1 MPTDTRQRPLL
12 AAGTSPLDTTK
23 RDLTLAYGGRT
34 FAVRAYRDDSG
45 PDGAGWHA
53 LILEHRTPLRHGLGP
68 TADLADCF
76 AEAVR
81 FLTPLVEVASGAAGG
96 APLLSPMPSMMEATG
111 VDGWEAEGGAI
122 RRDRDRSAERAPR
135 R

>member
-1 MPTDTRQRPLL
+1 MPIETRHRPLL

-23 RDLTLAYGGRT
+23 RDLTLTYGGRT

-53 LILEHRTPLRHGLGP
+53 LILEHRTPLRHGLRP
-68 TADLADCF
+68 TAGLADCF

-81 FLTPLVEVASGAAGG
+81 FLTALVEGASGAAGG
-96 APLLSPMPSMMEATG
+96 APMTPMVEATG

>member
-1 MPTDTRQRPLL
+1 MTAETRHRPLR
-12 AAGTSPLDTTK
+12 AAGTAPLDTTK
-23 RDLTLAYGGRT
+23 RDLTLTYGGRT
-34 FAVRAYRDDSG
+34 FAVRAYRDDRG

-68 TADLADCF
+68 TAGLAGCF

-81 FLTPLVEVASGAAGG
+81 FLTALVEGASGAAGG
-96 APLLSPMPSMMEATG
+96 APLRAPLPPMVEATG

-122 RRDRDRSAERAPR
+122 RRDREGPAERAPR